1 MMKSQHLYVAALA
14 AILGCA
20 TATPGTSGPS
30 AGSRS
35 SSALTAEQIA
45 TFGVEGR
52 SAYDLV
58 SRLRPKWLVVR
69 GVQSIAQA
77 SDSTE
82 FALVMVDDHP
92 VGRVGALRD
101 IQAYQVSEMRY
112 YDVGEAGGKFGGRG
126 ASGVIEVRLKSAS
139 SR

>member
-1 MMKSQHLYVAALA
+1 MNSQHLYLAALA
-14 AILGCA
+14 AIFGCA
-20 TATPGTSGPS
+20 TGTPGTSSPS

-35 SSALTAEQIA
+35 SSVLTADQITA
-45 TFGVEGR
+45 FGVEGR

-82 FALVMVDDHP
+82 FALIMVDDHP
-92 VGRVGALRD
+92 VGRVSALRD
-101 IQAYQVSEMRY
+101 IQAYLIDGMRY
-112 YDVGEAGGKFGGRG
+112 YDVAEAGGKFGARG
-126 ASGVIEVRLKSAS
+126 ASGVIEVRLKSP
-139 SR
+139 SRR

>member
-1 MMKSQHLYVAALA
+1 MKIGHLYVAALA

-20 TATPGTSGPS
+20 TGTAGTSSPS

-35 SSALTAEQIA
+35 GSVLTAEQIA
-45 TFGVEGR
+45 AFGVEGR
-52 SAYDLV
+52 SAFDLV
-58 SRLRPKWLVVR
+58 SRMRPKWLVIR

-92 VGRVGALRD
+92 VGRIGALRD
-101 IQAYQVSEMRY
+101 IQAYQVESMRY

-126 ASGVIEVRLKSAS
+126 ASGVIEVRSKSAS

>member
-1 MMKSQHLYVAALA
+1 MKRQHLYVIAVACT
-14 AILGCA
+14 LGCA
-20 TATPGTSGPS
+20 TAASGTSSS

-35 SSALTAEQIA
+35 SSTVLTTEQIA
-45 TFGVEGR
+45 AFGVEGR

-82 FALVMVDDHP
+82 FALVMVDEHP
-92 VGRVGALRD
+92 VGRIGALRD
-101 IQAYQVSEMRY
+101 IQAYQILDMRY
-112 YDVGEAGGKFGGRG
+112 YDVGEAGGKFGARG
-126 ASGVIEVRLKSAS
+126 ASGVIEVRLKSPS
-139 SR
+139 CR

>member
-1 MMKSQHLYVAALA
+1 MMKRQHLYVAALA

-20 TATPGTSGPS
+20 TGTAGTSSSS

-35 SSALTAEQIA
+35 SSVLTAEQIA
-45 TFGVEGR
+45 AFGVEGR
-52 SAYDLV
+52 SGYDLV

-69 GVQSIAQA
+69 GVQSISAA

-92 VGRVGALRD
+92 VGRIGALRD
-101 IQAYQVSEMRY
+101 IQAYQIDGMRY

-126 ASGVIEVRLKSAS
+126 ASGVIEVRLKSP
-139 SR
+139 SRR

>member
-1 MMKSQHLYVAALA
+1 MMKRQHFYVAALA

-20 TATPGTSGPS
+20 TGTAGTTSSS
-30 AGSRS
+30 AGTRS
-35 SSALTAEQIA
+35 SSVLTAEQIA
-45 TFGVEGR
+45 AFGVEGR

-82 FALVMVDDHP
+82 FALIMVDDHP
-92 VGRVGALRD
+92 VGNRHGQHREDLSARGYRQARQHVHRIGDPRD
-101 IQAYQVSEMRY
+101 DSHRQPVRGDQPR
-112 YDVGEAGGKFGGRG
+112 AG
-126 ASGVIEVRLKSAS
+126 L
-139 SR
+139 

>member
-1 MMKSQHLYVAALA
+1 MSSQRLFLVTIAVILA
-14 AILGCA
+14 CA
-20 TATPGTSGPS
+20 TGTSGTSSPS

-35 SSALTAEQIA
+35 RSVLAAEQIA
-45 TFGVEGR
+45 AFGVEGR

-58 SRLRPKWLVVR
+58 SRLRPKWLVIR
-69 GVQSIAQA
+69 GVQSIAAA

-92 VGRVGALRD
+92 VGRIGALRD
-101 IQAYQVSEMRY
+101 IQAYQVESMRY

-126 ASGVIEVRLKSAS
+126 ASGVIEVRLKSP
-139 SR
+139 SRR

>member
-1 MMKSQHLYVAALA
+1 MMNGQHLYPVALA
-14 AILGCA
+14 AILSCA
-20 TATPGTSGPS
+20 TGAAGTSGPS

-35 SSALTAEQIA
+35 SNVLAAEQIA
-45 TFGVEGR
+45 AFGVEGR

-58 SRLRPKWLVVR
+58 SRLRPKWLAIR
-69 GVQSIAQA
+69 GVQSLTGI

-92 VGRVGALRD
+92 VGRIGALRD
-101 IQAYQVSEMRY
+101 IQAYQVEGMRY

-139 SR
+139 PR